1 MGQEHVWEI
10 DTKFAVGWLS
20 KIADSEACR
29 ENKIYPEKGV
39 GVRGLLTTVRK
50 GFRSILRD
58 VRVAI
63 FRLG

>member
-1 MGQEHVWEI
+1 MGQERLEI

-20 KIADSEACR
+20 KIADSDAFR
-29 ENKIYPEKGV
+29 ENNIYPKGV
-39 GVRGLLTTVRK
+39 GVRGLLTTVRQ
-50 GFRSILRD
+50 GFRSILRN

>member
-1 MGQEHVWEI
+1 MGQERLEI

-20 KIADSEACR
+20 KIADSEASR
-29 ENKIYPEKGV
+29 ENKIYPEEGV
-39 GVRGLLTTVRK
+39 GLRGLLTTARQ
-50 GFRSILRD
+50 GFRSILRN

>member
-10 DTKFAVGWLS
+10 DTKFVIGWLS
-20 KIADSEACR
+20 KFADSEAFR
-29 ENKIYPEKGV
+29 ENNIYPKGV
-39 GVRGLLTTVRK
+39 RGRGLLTTVRQ
-50 GFRSILRD
+50 GFRSILRN

>member
-1 MGQEHVWEI
+1 MGQERLEI

-20 KIADSEACR
+20 KIAESEAFR
-29 ENKIYPEKGV
+29 ENNVYPKGV
-39 GVRGLLTTVRK
+39 RERGLLTTVRQ
-50 GFRSILRD
+50 GFRSILRN